1 MDDGSKPIVTPGTR
15 GDVAALAA
23 GLTWLRS
30 TAVSD
35 EVERM
40 AHEVMIKYRDRE
52 SAVPFDRMRKG
63 GG

>member
-1 MDDGSKPIVTPGTR
+1 
-15 GDVAALAA
+15 
-23 GLTWLRS
+23 
-30 TAVSD
+30 VSD